1 VEIDYRQSAKRSR
14 LKIGEII
21 MNKSIVVLTLVSAL
35 LMHATVNGATDVLN
49 PIGESDAEL
58 EQRMAWFNDARFG
71 MFIHWGAYSV
81 LGGEWQGKPVGKY
94 AEWIRHT
101 AKIGKADYRE
111 VCKQFQPDK
120 FDADAWIRAARDAGM
135 KYFVITTK
143 HHDGFCLWDSAYT
156 DYDIKDL
163 AGLDFDPLAELSAAC
178 KKYGLRFGTYYSIID
193 WEYPTTGPGFEKANY
208 VQYMKDQVRELIEKY
223 DTDILWFDGDWK
235 KWWTLEDGA
244 DLYAY
249 IRALKPSIIINNRV
263 SKRAAFKRDFGTPEQ
278 TTPGMDLG
286 YDWEACWT
294 INHSWGFKKADTK
307 WKSTQELVEKLSDIV
322 SKGGNLLLNVGPK
335 PDGAFPEAS
344 IEQLRE
350 MGQWMQLAGE
360 GIYGSDSS
368 KIPQPSWGRLTQK
381 RQSLYLHV
389 FDWPADGKLL
399 LEGVKLK
406 ATRASL
412 LGATEQALRVTSG
425 EAHVEIILPAQKPGG
440 LVPMIRLD
448 FEGEVEAI
456 READQLALKEGD
468 LRLTA
473 HEATIR
479 GKGPLRV
486 EGKDQHLGYWVSN
499 DNLAQWE
506 FENVSQDAVYDVEI
520 VYALDPE
527 YAGAE
532 FLLSC
537 GASSVSATV
546 PATKGWN
553 DYQTLKAGRLSVP
566 GVGRTTVSLMK
577 QGEGRALFNLKAII
591 LRQQ

>member
-1 VEIDYRQSAKRSR
+1 
-14 LKIGEII
+14 
-21 MNKSIVVLTLVSAL
+21 MNKCIVLLTLVSAL
-35 LMHATVNGATDVLN
+35 LMRTTVNGAMDLMN
-49 PIGESDAEL
+49 PIEETDAEL
-58 EQRMAWFNDARFG
+58 EQRMAWFNEARFG

-81 LGGEWQGKPVGKY
+81 LGGEWQGKPVKSY
-94 AEWIRHT
+94 AEWIRHK
-101 AKIGKADYRE
+101 ASIPKADYRK
-111 VCKQFQPDK
+111 VCEQFQPDR

-178 KKYGLRFGTYYSIID
+178 KKYGVRFGTYYSIID
-193 WEYPTTGPGFEKANY
+193 WEYPTQGPEFVASGGKEKY
-208 VQYMKDQVRELIEKY
+208 VQYMKDQVRELIEQY

-249 IRALKPSIIINNRV
+249 IRGLKPSIIINNRV
-263 SKRAAFKRDFGTPEQ
+263 SKRAKFKRDFGTPEQ

-294 INHSWGFKKADTK
+294 INHSWGFKKADTN
-307 WKSTQELVEKLSDIV
+307 WKSTEQLVQKLSDIV

-344 IEQLRE
+344 IGQLLE
-350 MGQWMQLAGE
+350 MGQWMQTAGE
-360 GIYGSDSS
+360 GVYGTDSS
-368 KIPQPSWGRLTQK
+368 NILQPSWGRLTQK
-381 RQSLYLHV
+381 GQALYLHV
-389 FDWPADGKLL
+389 FDWPVEGKLV
-399 LEGVKLK
+399 LEGVKLQ

-425 EAHVEIILPAQKPGG
+425 QERVEIILPKQKPGG
-440 LVPMIRLD
+440 LVPMIRLE
-448 FEGEVEAI
+448 FEGEIEAI
-456 READQLALKEGD
+456 SGADQLALKEGD
-468 LRLTA
+468 LRLSA
-473 HEATIR
+473 AEAVIR

-486 EGKDQHLGYWVSN
+486 EGEDKHLGYWVSN
-499 DNLAQWE
+499 DNLAKWE
-506 FENVSQDAVYDVEI
+506 FENVSQDAVYDVGI
-520 VYALDPE
+520 GYALDPE
-527 YAGAE
+527 YVGAE

-537 GASSVSATV
+537 GTSKVSGTV

-553 DYQTLKAGRLSVP
+553 DYQTLKVGRLSVP
-566 GVGRTTVSLMK
+566 GVGRTTVTLMK
-577 QGEGRALFNLKAII
+577 QGGGRALFNLKAMI